1 MELLALAAERGCLQA
16 RSNLRCASMARTA
29 EEPDHAGRPSWTFLT
44 NHGHV
49 LVCIATDPGVRGRD
63 VAARVGITER
73 AAQAII
79 ADLVREGYVTRT
91 RIGRRNHYEINPDR
105 PLRHPVEQP
114 HNIGELLQL
123 VAGLEARRRR
133 RASAS

>member
-1 MELLALAAERGCLQA
+1 MA
-16 RSNLRCASMARTA
+16 RSK
-29 EEPDHAGRPSWTFLT
+29 EEPGGTTKPTWTFLT

-63 VAARVGITER
+63 IAARVGITER

-91 RIGRRNHYEINPDR
+91 RVGRRNHYEINPDR

-114 HNIGELLQL
+114 HSIGEFLQV
-123 VAGLEARRRR
+123 VAGLAAPRRR
-133 RASAS
+133 RATAS

>member
-1 MELLALAAERGCLQA
+1 
-16 RSNLRCASMARTA
+16 MARPK
-29 EEPDHAGRPSWTFLT
+29 EEPGGTTKPSWTFLT

-63 VAARVGITER
+63 IAERVGITER

-79 ADLVREGYVTRT
+79 ADLVCEGYVTRT
-91 RIGRRNHYEINPDR
+91 RVGRRNHYEINPDL

-114 HNIGELLQL
+114 HSVGEFLHV
-123 VAGLEARRRR
+123 VAGLDAPRRR
-133 RASAS
+133 RAPAP